1 MEIGNK
7 MSESVL
13 IARAEKF
20 LEKIKRQRV
29 QVDKIKDFESFIVI
43 YHYLKDNMEE
53 LYDFR
58 DTMEI
63 KGYKAPYRSLI
74 RPSHFIT
81 TELRADEVHDISR
94 QTQYFRM
101 KAAAKKNILDRVKSS
116 IASHRIAIGHLEE
129 FATIKCKI
137 CKKQFKRH
145 QIELVESKK
154 CTCGATDLVLE
165 QNKNGVYRL
174 DIIKYL
180 PLSGEYMLRMSDL
193 PSLGRE
199 AFRNIVRILKHEKR
213 GIVKT
218 LSLVVKVFEDGRW
231 IRKRVH
237 MDAEDDKNY
246 EREIRKEYGPN
257 ARIEFLQFHRKK
269 PAIINDRHVQTALS
283 IAYVKCAAE
292 IADRIMENVLD
303 VVLKNKKKVKIYD
316 DSLKKAAEFAASIV
330 DDVEERNLLKEDKL
344 IELLKEN
351 NLYNNVID
359 KELQEDIDARG
370 EIKRKLFIE
379 MPRVLILWDI
389 AKYYLTTSYDRR
401 NKYSGPFPN
410 LRPNLDTNQ
419 LKAFQDFDKEV
430 VAILKKYTDERI
442 EYILDIKEVVA
453 RKFEIENKVKGLHV
467 KSNPPALGA
476 AILNTSANLSIEKA
490 AYLFYV
496 NSSKVLKERDKIET
510 FRKPS
515 KKAKQF
521 LNLIKK

>member
-1 MEIGNK
+1 MN
-7 MSESVL
+7 ESVL

-20 LEKIKRQRV
+20 LEEIKRQRI
-29 QVDKIKDFESFIVI
+29 QVDKIEDFESFIVI

-63 KGYKAPYRSLI
+63 KGYKAPYSSLI
-74 RPSHFIT
+74 RPSRST
-81 TELRADEVHDISR
+81 TAELRADEVHDVSR

-116 IASHRIAIGHLEE
+116 IASHKIAIGHLEE
-129 FATIKCKI
+129 FATIKCNI

-145 QIELVESKK
+145 EIELVESKE
-154 CTCGATDLVLE
+154 CTCGATDLILE

-174 DIIKYL
+174 DIVRYL

-193 PSLGRE
+193 PPLGRD
-199 AFRNIVRILKHEKR
+199 AFRNIVRMLKHEKR

-231 IRKRVH
+231 IRKRVN

-283 IAYVKCAAE
+283 IAYVKAAAE
-292 IADRIMENVLD
+292 IAGKIIDNVLN
-303 VVLKNKKKVKIYD
+303 VVLTNKGKISIYDEANKK
-316 DSLKKAAEFAASIV
+316 ATEFATPIAGEE
-330 DDVEERNLLKEDKL
+330 EERDILKEDKL
-344 IELLKEN
+344 IELLTEN
-351 NLYNNVID
+351 NLCDDGKLD
-359 KELQEDIDARG
+359 KELQNDIDTRN

-379 MPRVLILWDI
+379 MPRIFILWDI

-401 NKYSGPFPN
+401 SKYSGPFPN

-419 LKAFQDFDKEV
+419 LKAFEDFDIDVVNYLKEYTTENMEFIPNIKDV
-430 VAILKKYTDERI
+430 VAK
-442 EYILDIKEVVA
+442 
-453 RKFEIENKVKGLHV
+453 KFEIENKVKGLHI
-467 KSNPPALGA
+467 KSNPKALGA
-476 AILNTSANLSIEKA
+476 AILNVKGNIPIEDA
-490 AYLFYV
+490 SHLFSV
-496 NSSKVLKERDKIET
+496 NSSKVQKELEKIQT
-510 FRKPS
+510 FEKPTS

-521 LNLIKK
+521 LDLIKK

>member
-1 MEIGNK
+1 

-43 YHYLKDNMEE
+43 YHYLKENMNE

-74 RPSHFIT
+74 RPSRFT
-81 TELRADEVHDISR
+81 PAELRADEIHDISR

-116 IASHRIAIGHLEE
+116 IASHKIAIGHLEE
-129 FATIKCKI
+129 FATIKCRV
-137 CKKQFKRH
+137 CEKQFKRH
-145 QIELVESKK
+145 QIELLESKK
-154 CTCGATDLVLE
+154 CTCGAADLVLE

-193 PSLGRE
+193 PSFGRE

-257 ARIEFLQFHRKK
+257 ARIEFLQFHRTK

-303 VVLKNKKKVKIYD
+303 VVLKNKEKVKIYD
-316 DSLKKAAEFAASIV
+316 DALQKATEFAASIV
-330 DDVEERNLLKEDKL
+330 DDAEERNLLKEDKL
-344 IELLKEN
+344 TELLKED
-351 NLYNNVID
+351 NLYNNNVID
-359 KELQEDIDARG
+359 KELQDDIDTRG
-370 EIKRKLFIE
+370 KIKKKLFIE
-379 MPRVLILWDI
+379 MPRILILWDI

-419 LKAFQDFDKEV
+419 LKAFQDFDKEI
-430 VAILKKYTDERI
+430 VAILKKYADERVD
-442 EYILDIKEVVA
+442 YVPNIKEVLN

-467 KSNPPALGA
+467 KSNLPALGA

-490 AYLFYV
+490 GYLFYV

-510 FRKPS
+510 FGKPS
-515 KKAKQF
+515 EKAKQF
-521 LNLIKK
+521 LDLIKK

>member
-1 MEIGNK
+1 MN
-7 MSESVL
+7 ESVL

-20 LEKIKRQRV
+20 LDKIKRQRV
-29 QVDKIKDFESFIVI
+29 QVDEIEDFESFIVI
-43 YHYLKDNMEE
+43 YHYLKDNMNE

-58 DTMEI
+58 DTMEM
-63 KGYKAPYRSLI
+63 KGYKAPYSSLI
-74 RPSHFIT
+74 RTSRSTT
-81 TELRADEVHDISR
+81 TELKADEVHDVSR

-116 IASHRIAIGHLEE
+116 IASHKIAIGHLEE
-129 FATIKCKI
+129 FATIKCKT
-137 CKKQFKRH
+137 CKKLFKRH
-145 QIELVESKK
+145 EIELVESKK
-154 CTCGATDLVLE
+154 CTCGATDLILE
-165 QNKNGVYRL
+165 QNQNGVYRL
-174 DIIKYL
+174 DIVRYL
-180 PLSGEYMLRMSDL
+180 PLSGEYMHRMSDL
-193 PSLGRE
+193 PPLGRE
-199 AFRNIVRILKHEKR
+199 AFRNIVRILKHKKR

-231 IRKRVH
+231 IRKRVN

-283 IAYVKCAAE
+283 IAYVKSAAE
-292 IADRIMENVLD
+292 TANKIMGSVLD
-303 VVLKNKKKVKIYD
+303 NVLKNKEKVELYD
-316 DSLKKAAEFAASIV
+316 SALKTANEFADSITG
-330 DDVEERNLLKEDKL
+330 DIEDKNILKEDKL
-344 IELLKEN
+344 MELLSEN
-351 NLYNNVID
+351 NLCDGDNLD
-359 KELQEDIDARG
+359 KELQEDIDARN
-370 EIKRKLFIE
+370 EIERKLFIE

-419 LKAFQDFDKEV
+419 LKVFKGFDKEV
-430 VAILKKYTDERI
+430 VIILKEYTEERI
-442 EYILDIKEVVA
+442 DYIPNVKEVVA
-453 RKFEIENKVKGLHV
+453 KKFEIESKVKGLHV

-476 AILNTSANLSIEKA
+476 AILNTTGNLPIEES
-490 AYLFYV
+490 AYLFSV
-496 NSSKVLKERDKIET
+496 NASKVIKEKEKIET
-510 FRKPS
+510 FGKPTS